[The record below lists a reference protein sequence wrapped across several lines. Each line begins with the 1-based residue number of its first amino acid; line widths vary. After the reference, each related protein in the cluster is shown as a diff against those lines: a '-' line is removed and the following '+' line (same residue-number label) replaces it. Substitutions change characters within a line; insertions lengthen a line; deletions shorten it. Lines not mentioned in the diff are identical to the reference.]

1 MDDKHLKILENL
13 LQRIKENI
21 SEALK
26 EIWKIRYLPIQ
37 ETREKPGQQKQE
49 PEVHQESFSFPT
61 KEEAA
66 EDEEEGDIPF

>member
-1 MDDKHLKILENL
+1 MDEKHLKILETL

-26 EIWKIRYLPIQ
+26 EIWKIRYFPVQ
-37 ETREKPGQQKQE
+37 ETQGKPEQVEE
-49 PEVHQESFSFPT
+49 PFLFPT

-66 EDEEEGDIPF
+66 EDD